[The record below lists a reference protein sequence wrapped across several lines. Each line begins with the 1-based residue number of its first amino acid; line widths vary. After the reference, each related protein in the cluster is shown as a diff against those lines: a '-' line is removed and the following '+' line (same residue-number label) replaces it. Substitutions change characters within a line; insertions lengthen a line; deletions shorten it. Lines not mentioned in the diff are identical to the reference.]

1 MRCYTMAYYRI
12 KRRSSPKT
20 STSLLVCAV
29 ACAGLAGCRLVNR
42 EPVARSVANCR
53 QLSQRGI
60 SAMERGQ
67 WEQAETFLAEA
78 IKSSPVDAQARRQ
91 YAEALWHRRAWSEAV
106 AQMEQACKLAGQD
119 PALVV
124 RAGEMY
130 LEMGRIEDARLRA
143 NQAVDASP
151 QLAAGWAL
159 RGRVHQATGHIEDAL
174 ADMHRAIS
182 YQRDD
187 QQMLLEVSEL
197 YRQLNRPARALC
209 TLQSLKET
217 YSPGEEP
224 QRVFYLEGLALAGLD
239 RYDEAAESFA
249 TAIQRDPLDVESYYR
264 LAEIQLL
271 AGRPVDAQR
280 SVHQALSLQP
290 QHEPSRALSERI
302 AMAQGPTAAAYR
314 Q

>member
-1 MRCYTMAYYRI
+1 
-12 KRRSSPKT
+12 
-20 STSLLVCAV
+20 
-29 ACAGLAGCRLVNR
+29 
-42 EPVARSVANCR
+42 
-53 QLSQRGI
+53 
-60 SAMERGQ
+60 MERGQ
-67 WEQAETFLAEA
+67 WEQAESFLAEA

-91 YAEALWHRRAWSEAV
+91 YAEALWHRRASSEAV